1 MDWKV
6 GVSPGEMVFG
16 NSLSLGPKMSGYEKA
31 QILRNTI
38 MIKTEG
44 SEFRAISVPALTLT
58 RSLTLGDR
66 LNLGSQFSHL

>member
-16 NSLSLGPKMSGYEKA
+16 NILSLSLKMSGCEKA

-38 MIKTEG
+38 MIKTEV

-66 LNLGSQFSHL
+66 LNLGSQFSRL